1 VIFIQAIIYST
12 LTCAFVALASL
23 FAKSKPFRLLG
34 KYLALLV
41 LVVGLA
47 LWQGM
52 PLLPTYWFWWIDE
65 TTLQASAMGT
75 IIVPRFWGP
84 LFATLGSIALFG
96 GILRNRSKANKLDN

>member
-1 VIFIQAIIYST
+1 VIFIQALIYST
-12 LTCAFVALASL
+12 LFCAIVALASL
-23 FAKSKPFRLLG
+23 FTERESYRRLG
-34 KYLALLV
+34 KHLSLLA

-84 LFATLGSIALFG
+84 LFATLGSIDLFG
-96 GILRNRSKANKLDN
+96 GILRNRSKANKSGN